1 MGGCYAEISALASRR
16 WHFIS
21 SPLSGSHRPF
31 DREYVAIMNGDVLHT
46 HRKALRIN
54 LDAAPYGTFAEIGAG
69 QEVAR
74 WFFRVGGAA
83 GTIAKT
89 MSAYDMTV
97 SDAIYGPSD
106 RYVSR
111 RRLQQML
118 EYEYSLLLE
127 RLAATRGAQT
137 RFFAF
142 ADTVTARSYS
152 RQDESHGWMGVRFQ
166 GEAGSAPSQILLHLR
181 MIDRENVQQQETL
194 GIVGVNLLHAALYL
208 STDPPAL
215 LDSLMH
221 NLSRDRIEID
231 LVKFDGPAFAGTD
244 NRLTGLHLV
253 QQGLADATMITEHGE
268 VVQAAEILYRK
279 PIVVVR
285 GSFRPTTH
293 ATLDLIEQARRR
305 FARELAVPEDH
316 IGILTEM
323 TLRHLAEGGVIDPKD
338 FLDRADTLG
347 RMGLPV
353 LVSNYAR
360 YFRLAAYL
368 LRQTHQRIAVAMG
381 VRRLRELFDEKYYGD
396 LDGGILEAFGRMFKN
411 DLKLYIYPVAEP
423 DGLST
428 ARRLE
433 VVPHLRHLHAHLLE
447 NGYIEDL
454 QDCRE
459 EYFGIFARSVLD
471 QIRTGDPRWEKSVP
485 APVVEMVKARRLFG
499 WKDAAPG

>member
-1 MGGCYAEISALASRR
+1 MQAWRRTEAALFQARLAR
-16 WHFIS
+16 TPMDNPS
-21 SPLSGSHRPF
+21 SMSSDGM
-31 DREYVAIMNGDVLHT
+31 DT

-54 LDAAPYGTFAEIGAG
+54 LDAMPYGTFAEIGAG

-74 WFFRVGGAA
+74 WFFRVGGAS

-111 RRLQQML
+111 SRLRQML
-118 EYEYSLLLE
+118 EYEYELLLE
-127 RLAATRGAQT
+127 RLSSKRGTQT

-152 RQDESHGWMGVRFQ
+152 RHDDAHGWMGVRFQ
-166 GEAGSAPSQILLHLR
+166 AEPGLAPSQILLHLR
-181 MIDRENVQQQETL
+181 MIDRENLQQQEAL
-194 GIVGVNLLHAALYL
+194 GIVGVNLLHGALYL
-208 STDPPAL
+208 SQDPPSM
-215 LDSLMH
+215 LDSLMD

-231 LVKFDGPAFAGTD
+231 LVKLDGPAFDSTD

-253 QQGLADATMITEHGE
+253 QRGLADAAMITERGE

-285 GSFRPTTH
+285 GSFRPITH

-305 FARELAVPEDH
+305 FARELQIPEDQVAV
-316 IGILTEM
+316 LTEM

-368 LRQTHQRIAVAMG
+368 LQQTHQRIAVAMG

-396 LDGGILEAFGRMFKN
+396 LEGGILEAFGRMFKN
-411 DLKLYIYPVAEP
+411 ELRLYIYPVAEP

-428 ARRLE
+428 ARQLQ
-433 VVPHLRHLHAHLLE
+433 VTPHLRHLHAHLLE

-454 QDCRE
+454 DRCNPR
-459 EYFGIFARSVLD
+459 YFGIFAREVLD
-471 QIRTGDPRWEKSVP
+471 QIRAGDPRWEPCVP
-485 APVVEMVKARRLFG
+485 PPVVDMVKTRRLFG
-499 WKDAAPG
+499 WTESPGTTD